1 LSKQFAT
8 SNSWVILSDLLQ
20 REGVAR
26 QHLNS
31 YNEFVTRGL
40 QNIVD
45 EIGEVEIETVSTP
58 YKIKFGRL
66 TLGSPRVVEID
77 GSVSSI
83 LPMEA
88 RLRNLTYSAP
98 VLLEMTIEEEGLPRD
113 TTRQHIGDLP
123 VMVKSELCQLS
134 NRSKEQLIEAGED
147 PNDPGGYFII
157 HGAERVIVG
166 LEDLSPNKILVD
178 AEKLSGTV
186 TYKSRVYSSVVG
198 YRSKLELTLKQDGA
212 INVKVPSCPVDLPY
226 VIVMRAL
233 GIKSDK
239 DIADAVSPKAEIQDL
254 LEVSFDKAAEAPT
267 EKDALVYIGNRVAH
281 GMLEEFRVKRAQS
294 MLDWGLLPHLG
305 KTDDRRFD
313 KSMFLGEAACK
324 LLELRLGWIEADDK
338 DHYGNKVIKFA
349 GQMLADLFRTAF
361 RNLVRD
367 MKYQLERTG
376 QKRGGNV
383 VGAAIRTGIITD
395 KLNNAI
401 ATGNWGRGKVGVT
414 QLLDRTNYLSTLSH
428 LRRVQSPL
436 SRSQPNFEARD
447 LHATHFGRICPSETP
462 EGVNCVVPSTNI
474 LLTDGTQATIGEIG
488 QNWQGTQLA
497 TVDIMHDDMAQT
509 TIARYIATDP
519 THDGTPVYRV
529 VTEAGRELIATR
541 DHPLLTDN
549 MTWKLAGDVE
559 PGDRV
564 VVYPALEPVRGL
576 TRLSMQILTSK
587 SFPTSRSKWEKIS
600 VLSELKKQNL
610 MPLEGGNPKL
620 PVLSR
625 IVGAIFSD
633 AHLHM
638 GSSPFIQFSLGT
650 EDDGRE
656 VQRDLERLGFKSS
669 MKLRTKHIV
678 RPERQYDMHV
688 YTVTCY
694 SKLLCT
700 LLEKLGA
707 PAGKKTDTRFS
718 IPSWIMEGA
727 PQIKWEFLSAFL
739 GGDGPKP
746 SITHQIGKKYS
757 ISMPPISF
765 HKVERLRSNGL
776 ALAKQLSELLTEF
789 GCETLRIV
797 SKRDYMRADGE
808 LVTKISIVLG
818 GSKPT
823 LEAVTQKIG
832 YRYSRTKQRQSLLA
846 GEYLRISRERI
857 LERVEKK
864 KISARLYREGQFPS
878 QIAPILGE
886 SRKTIEHWLYWDK
899 YKRTHKPK
907 SLILPF
913 NEWRGRNVI
922 TIGNDDYVLEQIIS
936 KEPIT
941 GVGDVRDVTT
951 TADSHNFIANGFVT
965 HNCGLVKNLAL
976 SAIISV
982 SVPSQEVEEKLWE
995 LGAKQIRDAD
1005 QKLQV
1010 DGCRIFMDGRFLGY
1024 VDDGDR
1030 LAKAFRKLRREGQI
1044 NPSASVL
1051 YVAPVNDKAYPRI
1064 YISLSS
1070 GRVLRP
1076 LVVVES
1082 GRPLLNP
1089 ELIEKV
1095 NAGQNSWRD
1104 LVEQGIIEL
1113 IDANEE
1119 ENCLVSMNPEDV
1131 TTKNT
1136 HMELFPAAMFGIAAS
1151 IIPYPEH
1158 NQSPRNTYE
1167 SAMAKQSLGFSS
1179 PTYPISPHVRQHL
1192 LVSPQAPVVRTRT
1205 LDLLKI
1211 DERPLGTNCVVAVL
1225 SFEGY
1230 NIEDA
1235 IIMNKSSVERGMA
1248 RSFFY
1253 RLYEGEAKQYL
1264 GGMRDTFEV
1273 PAAESNIR
1281 GYRGEKF
1288 YRLLEGD
1295 GVVADESQVTGGD
1308 VVIGR
1313 TSPPRFME
1321 EYKEFEIKGP
1331 YRRDT
1336 SVAVRP
1342 SESGVVDSIFMT
1354 ENVEGGRMFKVRVRD
1369 MRVPEIGD
1377 KFASRHGQK
1386 GVIGLV
1392 VPQEDMPYTADGI
1405 VPDVII
1411 NPHAF
1416 PSRMTVGQFIESIA
1430 GKAASFRGSSVDGS
1444 AFAGESIDEMEKVLR
1459 SRGFEPTGREVMY
1472 DGKTGM
1478 KFATDVFV
1486 GVVYYQ
1492 KLHHMV
1498 ADKIHARARGQ
1509 VQMLTKQPTE
1519 GRARGGGLRFGEME
1533 RDCLIAYGA
1542 SMVLKDRLLDEADK
1556 TEIYVCEKCGLIA
1569 YYDAK
1574 QRKYTCKIDGDQ
1586 AKISTVVVAYA
1597 FKLLLQEMMSL
1608 NIAPRLQLKDK
1619 V

>member
-1 LSKQFAT
+1 M
-8 SNSWVILSDLLQ
+8 
-20 REGVAR
+20 
-26 QHLNS
+26 
-31 YNEFVTRGL
+31 
-40 QNIVD
+40 
-45 EIGEVEIETVSTP
+45 P
-58 YKIKFGRL
+58 
-66 TLGSPRVVEID
+66 
-77 GSVSSI
+77 
-83 LPMEA
+83 
-88 RLRNLTYSAP
+88 
-98 VLLEMTIEEEGLPRD
+98 
-113 TTRQHIGDLP
+113 
-123 VMVKSELCQLS
+123 
-134 NRSKEQLIEAGED
+134 
-147 PNDPGGYFII
+147 
-157 HGAERVIVG
+157 
-166 LEDLSPNKILVD
+166 
-178 AEKLSGTV
+178 
-186 TYKSRVYSSVVG
+186 
-198 YRSKLELTLKQDGA
+198 
-212 INVKVPSCPVDLPY
+212 
-226 VIVMRAL
+226 
-233 GIKSDK
+233 
-239 DIADAVSPKAEIQDL
+239 
-254 LEVSFDKAAEAPT
+254 
-267 EKDALVYIGNRVAH
+267 
-281 GMLEEFRVKRAQS
+281 
-294 MLDWGLLPHLG
+294 
-305 KTDDRRFD
+305 
-313 KSMFLGEAACK
+313 
-324 LLELRLGWIEADDK
+324 
-338 DHYGNKVIKFA
+338 
-349 GQMLADLFRTAF
+349 
-361 RNLVRD
+361 
-367 MKYQLERTG
+367 
-376 QKRGGNV
+376 
-383 VGAAIRTGIITD
+383 
-395 KLNNAI
+395 
-401 ATGNWGRGKVGVT
+401 
-414 QLLDRTNYLSTLSH
+414 
-428 LRRVQSPL
+428 
-436 SRSQPNFEARD
+436 
-447 LHATHFGRICPSETP
+447 
-462 EGVNCVVPSTNI
+462 
-474 LLTDGTQATIGEIG
+474 
-488 QNWQGTQLA
+488 
-497 TVDIMHDDMAQT
+497 
-509 TIARYIATDP
+509 
-519 THDGTPVYRV
+519 
-529 VTEAGRELIATR
+529 
-541 DHPLLTDN
+541 
-549 MTWKLAGDVE
+549 
-559 PGDRV
+559 
-564 VVYPALEPVRGL
+564 
-576 TRLSMQILTSK
+576 ILTSE
-587 SFPTSRSKWEKIS
+587 SFPTSRRKWEK
-600 VLSELKKQNL
+600 VLVPSELKKLNL
-610 MPLEGGNPKL
+610 LPLKGNNPKL
-620 PVLSR
+620 AILAR
-625 IVGAIFSD
+625 IMGATFSD

-638 GSSPFIQFSLGT
+638 GSSPFVQFSLGT

-656 VQRDLERLGFKSS
+656 VQRDLEGLGFRSS
-669 MKLRTKHIV
+669 MALRIKHIA
-678 RPERQYDMHV
+678 RPERQYDMKV

-694 SKLLCT
+694 SKSLCV

-707 PAGKKTDTRFS
+707 PAGKKTDTRYS
-718 IPSWIMEGA
+718 VPRWIKDGSS
-727 PQIKWEFLSAFL
+727 QIKWEFLSAYL

-746 SITHQIGKKYS
+746 SITHEKGRKYS
-757 ISMPPISF
+757 VSMPPINF
-765 HKVERLRSNGL
+765 HKVERLRASGL
-776 ALAKQLSELLTEF
+776 ALARRLAELLAEF

-797 SKRDYMRADGE
+797 SKKDYERADGE
-808 LVTKISIVLG
+808 LVTKISIVLRD
-818 GSKPT
+818 SKPT
-823 LEAVTQKIG
+823 LEAVTQTIG

-846 GEYLRISRERI
+846 GEYLRISRRLIRERI
-857 LERVEKK
+857 ERKK
-864 KISARLYREGQFPS
+864 AAAKLYRQGQFPS
-878 QIAPILGE
+878 QIAPTIGE
-886 SRKTIEHWLYWDK
+886 TRKTVEHWLYDDR
-899 YKRTHKPK
+899 YDQTYKPK
-907 SLILPF
+907 SLLLPF
-913 NEWRGRNVI
+913 NEWRARNVVA
-922 TIGNDDYVLEQIIS
+922 IGNDDYVLEQVIR
-936 KEPIT
+936 KEPVAGIS
-941 GVGDVRDVTT
+941 DVRDVTT

-1005 QKLQV
+1005 QKMQIE
-1010 DGCRIFMDGRFLGY
+1010 GCRIFMDGRFLGY
-1024 VDDGDR
+1024 VDDGER
-1030 LAKAFRKLRREGQI
+1030 LAKAFRRLRREGQI
-1044 NPSASVL
+1044 SPGASVL
-1051 YVAPVNDKAYPRI
+1051 YVSPVNEKAYPRL

-1076 LVVVES
+1076 LILVES
-1082 GRPLLNP
+1082 GRPALTV
-1089 ELIEKV
+1089 EQIDKV
-1095 NAGQNSWRD
+1095 ASGQLSWRD

-1119 ENCLVSMNPEDV
+1119 ENCLVAMGSEDV

-1192 LVSPQAPVVRTRT
+1192 LVSPQAPMVRTRT

-1211 DERPLGTNCVVAVL
+1211 DERPLGQNCVVAVL

-1235 IIMNKSSVERGMA
+1235 IIMNKSSVERGLA

-1253 RLYEGEAKQYL
+1253 RLYEAEAKQYL

-1273 PAAESNIR
+1273 PSAESNIR

-1295 GVVADESQVTGGD
+1295 GVVAHESQVTGGD

-1336 SVAVRP
+1336 STAVRP
-1342 SESGVVDSIFMT
+1342 SEAGVVDSIFMT

-1392 VPQEDMPYTADGI
+1392 VPQEDMPYTAGGV

-1430 GKAASFRGSSVDGS
+1430 GKAGAFRGSPVDGS
-1444 AFAGESIDEMEKVLR
+1444 AFAGENIEELEKVLR
-1459 SRGFEPTGREVMY
+1459 ARDFEPTGREVMY
-1472 DGKTGM
+1472 DGKSGK
-1478 KFATDVFV
+1478 KFAADVFV